1 MIAPKIKQGDEI
13 RVIAPSRSLA
23 CVWAEKSEKALAYLE
38 SQGFKVS
45 FSKHSREMDEWQS
58 SSIQSRVSTRKFSA
72 DIRISPL
79 CCTLFT

>member
-38 SQGFKVS
+38 SQGFKVR
-45 FSKHSREMDEWQS
+45 FRTNSREMDEWQ
-58 SSIQSRVSTRKFSA
+58 
-72 DIRISPL
+72 
-79 CCTLFT
+79 TLSKEQG